1 MTRLTGV
8 VLLYAGV
15 LLAGA
20 CGSEPE
26 VPSKPVPQTDAS
38 GSSALPSISLPD
50 LSRMETSVQQQ
61 MRERYQSLTAM
72 IQNQTTPSLEL
83 AHAYGEMGNLMMAA
97 EYFDAAE
104 PYYLHAQALEPGE
117 MRWPYYLAHVYMAKA
132 EPAKSISSFERA
144 LRLRPDDV
152 ATLVWLGDVHL
163 QQGDP
168 ELAEPLFTR
177 ALAVQP
183 RVVAALFGLGQA
195 ALAKRE
201 YARAV
206 DHFEQALAADSR
218 ASIVHYPLALAYRG
232 LGDTA
237 RAEAH
242 LRQRGGVEI
251 GPPDP
256 LMVAL
261 RDVLH
266 GAVADESR
274 GVRALE
280 SGDFAAAAAYFR
292 KAVDV
297 DTKNP
302 ALRHKLGTALSLM
315 GDAPGAM
322 EQFRETVRQSPR
334 FSQAHYSLGVLLAA
348 EDRYQE
354 AVEHFATAVRYE
366 PNYVEARLQ
375 LAETLG
381 RSGQFEKA
389 LAQYRQVLT
398 IDPRSADARFGSA
411 MALAGLRRYAEAQAA
426 LSEGAR
432 LAPDQPRFA
441 EALGRLQR
449 ALQENR

>member
-1 MTRLTGV
+1 MT
-8 VLLYAGV
+8 
-15 LLAGA
+15 
-20 CGSEPE
+20 S
-26 VPSKPVPQTDAS
+26 SPVPPTNET

-50 LSRMETSVQQQ
+50 LSRMETAVHEQ
-61 MRERYQSLTAM
+61 MAERYRSLTAM
-72 IQNQTTPSLEL
+72 VDNHATSSIEL
-83 AHAYGEMGNLMMAA
+83 AHAYGEMGNLLMAA

-104 PYYLHAQALEPGE
+104 AYYLHAQALEPE
-117 MRWPYYLAHVYMAKA
+117 AIRWPYYLGHVYMAKA
-132 EPAKSISSFERA
+132 EPGKSISSFERA

-163 QQGDP
+163 QQGQPD
-168 ELAEPLFTR
+168 LAEPLFTR
-177 ALAVQP
+177 ALDVQP
-183 RVVAALFGLGQA
+183 RVVAALVGLGQA

-201 YARAV
+201 YARAA
-206 DHFEQALAADSR
+206 DYFERSLAADPR

-266 GAVADESR
+266 GAVADERR

-280 SGDFAAAAAYFR
+280 NGDFPTAAAYFR

-297 DTKNP
+297 DPNNP

-315 GDAPGAM
+315 GDTSGAM
-322 EQFRETVRQSPR
+322 EEFRKTVRQSPR

-354 AVEHFATAVRYE
+354 AVVHLGTAVRYE
-366 PNYVEARLQ
+366 PAYVEARLQ

-389 LAQYRQVLT
+389 LAQYRQVLM

-411 MALAGLRRYAEAQAA
+411 MALVGLRRYAEAQAA
-426 LSEGAR
+426 LTEGAR

-441 EALGRLQR
+441 EALGRLQQPLPER
-449 ALQENR
+449 REVPVRP